1 MINNL
6 YIHIPFC
13 IRKCMYCDFL
23 SIPFDES
30 LASRYIEA
38 IGTEFGLRHGLAG
51 EFKTIYIGGGTPT
64 TLAPDELIR
73 LFAKLGEV
81 FTISSDAEI
90 TIEANPGT
98 IDREKISALSGCG
111 VNRFSIGVQSFNDTE
126 LKLLDRIHS
135 ASDGIRAVEM
145 LKECG
150 AENLSIDLI
159 YGIPGQTLSD
169 WVRTVSKTIGLS
181 PKHISAY
188 ELTPEKGTP
197 LYRDIMENRLKKPD
211 EDAII
216 GMYYHAI
223 DMLSDAGYKHYEISN
238 FANGGFACRHN
249 LNYWERGQYIGI
261 GAGAH
266 SFIGDRRIRNT
277 NDIRR
282 YIDTLN
288 SGNLAIDEETEISC
302 EDAIKEFIFLGLRKT
317 EGLSITEFKKNL
329 AIDLMEASDSLIDA
343 GFLISDGNYL
353 KLTREGIVISNSVIT
368 ELMGKLNLW

>member
-1 MINNL
+1 
-6 YIHIPFC
+6 
-13 IRKCMYCDFL
+13 MYCDFL

-30 LASRYIEA
+30 LALRYIEA
-38 IGTEFGLRHGLAG
+38 IGTEFGLRQELAG

-64 TLAPDELIR
+64 TLSPDELIR
-73 LFAKLGEV
+73 LFTKLREV

-98 IDREKISALSGCG
+98 IDREKISALSVCG

-145 LKECG
+145 LRECG

-159 YGIPGQTLSD
+159 YGIPGQTLID
-169 WVRTVSKTIGLS
+169 WARTISKAIELS

-223 DMLSDAGYKHYEISN
+223 DTLAQAGYRHYEISN

-249 LNYWERGQYIGI
+249 LNYWDRGQYIGI

-317 EGLSITEFKKNL
+317 EGLSITEFKKDL

-343 GFLISDGNYL
+343 GLLISDGNYL

-368 ELMGKLNLW
+368 ELIGKLNLW

>member
-1 MINNL
+1 
-6 YIHIPFC
+6 
-13 IRKCMYCDFL
+13 MYCDFL
-23 SIPFDES
+23 SIPFDET
-30 LASRYIEA
+30 LALRYIDA
-38 IGTEFGLRHGLAG
+38 IGTEFGLRHKPAD

-64 TLAPDELIR
+64 TLSPDELIR
-73 LFAKLGEV
+73 LFTKLREV

-98 IDREKISALSGCG
+98 IDREKISALSVCG

-145 LKECG
+145 LRECG
-150 AENLSIDLI
+150 AENLSIDLM

-169 WVRTVSKTIGLS
+169 WLRTISKAIELS

-223 DMLSDAGYKHYEISN
+223 DILAQSGYRHYEISN

-249 LNYWERGQYIGI
+249 LNYWDRGQYIGI

-317 EGLSITEFKKNL
+317 EGLNITVFRKEIGVDLL
-329 AIDLMEASDSLIDA
+329 AASEDLIHKGLIEHD
-343 GFLISDGNYL
+343 GDFLRL
-353 KLTREGIVISNSVIT
+353 MREGIILSNSVIIDLFDKL
-368 ELMGKLNLW
+368 ELD